1 MQNAFVPGRLWRI
14 FRRSFSVS
22 PASLFK
28 SAWVALV
35 IWLIALAVGASY
47 ASFMFHGRLGDYFG
61 AGIQIF
67 LISSIVLCLFCGF
80 FSSNKS
86 VVPSPQDSPLV
97 ILATLATNIVALAPA
112 AMSDETLFMTVVAT
126 MMVSSVLTGA
136 FHFLLGYL
144 KISVMMRYFPY
155 PVVGGV
161 LAGIGALLVDGGLT
175 LLIGQDITRHTWLQ
189 LFQAEH
195 LIRWLPTALLAFAIL
210 LLMRRRKNVL
220 ILPLALVL
228 SLGVFSLG
236 QALAASSAPP
246 PLPDERAALPSAS
259 EAVLS
264 LSLEALGKADLGLM
278 LSQAGNILV
287 LVVIST
293 FNLLAYLSASELIFQ
308 RELNFNRELTVSG
321 GANIVAGLTGGAMTG
336 FPAIA
341 YSTLAHSSG
350 GNGRV
355 INLMLALLFLVTL
368 AFGTAV
374 GNLFPLE
381 IMAGLLFFLGFS
393 FLVDWLADARAQMP
407 ITDYVTI
414 VAMMFVI
421 VAFGLGWGILCGIL
435 ISIIFFV
442 MQYSQIN
449 VVRQQFTGV
458 KYRSRIERSIPENR
472 LLRNR
477 GESIQIFRL
486 QGYIFFGTG
495 FQLYRNVR
503 SRIMNSEPGQIR
515 FIVLDFRMVQRL
527 DASSAVDFYKLQQL
541 ARMHNI
547 RVVFSDASNFIHSVL
562 IRSFRAKDLDQPK
575 FFQTLDHAMEWCEG
589 KILAESHLSE
599 LSHVTVERQFESHTM
614 LRSAEIS
621 LLRKYLRRLEVQPGD
636 VILRQGERSDSLF
649 LIESGKVDILLR
661 NEYDHVVRLRS
672 MGAGAIVGEV
682 GFYIHRPRTA
692 TIIATKPSV
701 LQILDTD
708 ALRKMEAADP
718 LIAATL
724 HNFIACVLSERLTA
738 TNHMVEELLE

>member
-14 FRRSFSVS
+14 ARRSFSVS
-22 PASLFK
+22 PASFFK

-47 ASFMFHGRLGDYFG
+47 ASFMFHGRLEDYFG

-210 LLMRRRKNVL
+210 LLMRLRKNVL

-246 PLPDERAALPSAS
+246 PLPDEPAALPNAS
-259 EAVLS
+259 GVALTLS
-264 LSLEALGKADLGLM
+264 VETLGKADLGLM

-341 YSTLAHSSG
+341 YSTLTHSSG

-355 INLMLALLFLVTL
+355 INLMLALLFLFTL
-368 AFGTAV
+368 AFGTAI
-374 GNLFPLE
+374 GNLFPRE

-421 VAFGLGWGILCGIL
+421 AAFGLGWGILCGIL

-458 KYRSRIERSIPENR
+458 KYRSRIERSILENR
-472 LLRNR
+472 LLRTR

-495 FQLYRNVR
+495 FQLYRHVR

-562 IRSFRAKDLDQPK
+562 IRSFRAKDVDQPN

-589 KILAESHLSE
+589 KILAESHLRE
-599 LSHVTVERQFESHTM
+599 LSHVTIERQFESHTM

-692 TIIATKPSV
+692 TIIATEPSV

-708 ALRKMEAADP
+708 ALRNMEAADP

-738 TNHMVEELLE
+738 TNHMVEELME